1 MTEAKI
7 STCERGDELISFL
20 YGEANEREST
30 QFEKHLQVCADCRN
44 EMGSFGQIRQS
55 LGTWKETALSAF
67 VTPQVIAPVR
77 QKSALAAL
85 RSFFDLSPLWMKG
98 AIGFAAV
105 LFCLLLV
112 LILTK
117 SGQQLPPQL
126 AISEPTYTQQQLDEK
141 VAQALK
147 AEASRIALTNA
158 TQTQTVATVPSN
170 SPNSPKPR
178 ASKQVTK
185 SAEWAKVRR
194 PLSKSEREQ
203 LAADLRL
210 LSGKD
215 EDTLNLLG
223 DRINQEF

>member
-1 MTEAKI
+1 MTETKT
-7 STCERGDELISFL
+7 STCERGDDLISFL
-20 YGEANEREST
+20 YGEANERQAA
-30 QFEKHLQVCADCRN
+30 QFEKHLQVCVNCQN
-44 EMGSFGQIRQS
+44 EMTSFGQIRES
-55 LGTWKETALSAF
+55 IGTWKETALGAF
-67 VTPQVIAPVR
+67 VTPQVITPLR
-77 QKSALAAL
+77 QKSALAAFK
-85 RSFFDLSPLWMKG
+85 SFFDLAPLWMKG

-112 LILTK
+112 LVLTK
-117 SGQQLPPQL
+117 SGKQSASQI
-126 AISEPTYTQQQLDEK
+126 AISEPTYTQQQVDER

-147 AEASRIALTNA
+147 KQASQIASTKV
-158 TQTQTVATVPSN
+158 TQTQTVALS
-170 SPNSPKPR
+170 SPQNSPKPR
-178 ASKQVTK
+178 ANKQSTK
-185 SAEWAKVRR
+185 SAESAKVRR

>member
-1 MTEAKI
+1 MTEAKM

-44 EMGSFGQIRQS
+44 EMGSFGQIRES

-117 SGQQLPPQL
+117 SGQQSRPQL
-126 AISEPTYTQQQLDEK
+126 AISEPTYTQEQLDEK

-147 AEASRIALTNA
+147 TQASRIASTNA
-158 TQTQTVATVPSN
+158 TQTQTVATVLS
-170 SPNSPKPR
+170 NSPKPR

-185 SAEWAKVRR
+185 SAEWAKFRR

>member
-105 LFCLLLV
+105 LSCLVLV
-112 LILTK
+112 LIVTK
-117 SGQQLPPQL
+117 SGQQSRPQL

-147 AEASRIALTNA
+147 TQASRIASTNA
-158 TQTQTVATVPSN
+158 TQTQTVATVLS
-170 SPNSPKPR
+170 NSPKPR
-178 ASKQVTK
+178 VSKQVTK

-215 EDTLNLLG
+215 EDSLNLLG

>member
-1 MTEAKI
+1 MTETKTP
-7 STCERGDELISFL
+7 TCERSDELISFF
-20 YGEANEREST
+20 YGEANEHEAA
-30 QFEKHLQVCADCRN
+30 QFEKHLQVCAHCQN
-44 EMGSFGQIRQS
+44 EMSSFGQIRES
-55 LGTWKETALSAF
+55 IGIWKEVALGAF
-67 VTPQVIAPVR
+67 VDPQVISPIR

-98 AIGFAAV
+98 AIGFATV

-112 LILTK
+112 LLLTK
-117 SGQQLPPQL
+117 SGRQSPPQI
-126 AISEPTYTQQQLDEK
+126 AISEPTFTQQQLNERI
-141 VAQALK
+141 AQALK
-147 AEASRIALTNA
+147 DQASQIASTNA
-158 TQTQTVATVPSN
+158 RQNQTDATAPSN
-170 SPNSPKPR
+170 SPNSPKLR
-178 ASKQVTK
+178 ASKQFTK

>member
-1 MTEAKI
+1 MIETKT
-7 STCERGDELISFL
+7 STCERGDDLISFL
-20 YGEANEREST
+20 YGEANEREAT
-30 QFEKHLQVCADCRN
+30 QFEEHLQVCSHCQN
-44 EMGSFGQIRQS
+44 EISSFGQIRES
-55 LGTWKETALSAF
+55 IGTWKETALHAF
-67 VTPQVIAPVR
+67 VTPQFIAPVR

-85 RSFFDLSPLWMKG
+85 KSFFDLSPLWMKG
-98 AIGFAAV
+98 AIGFGAL

-112 LILTK
+112 LMLTK
-117 SGQQLPPQL
+117 SGQQSPPQI
-126 AISEPTYTQQQLDEK
+126 AISEPTFTQQQLDEK

-147 AEASRIALTNA
+147 SQASQIASTNA
-158 TQTQTVATVPSN
+158 RQNQTVAAVPSN
-170 SPNSPKPR
+170 SPSPKPR
-178 ASKQVTK
+178 ISKQFTK

-215 EDTLNLLG
+215 EDSLNLLG

>member
-1 MTEAKI
+1 MNETKT
-7 STCERGDELISFL
+7 SSCERGNDLISFL
-20 YGEANEREST
+20 YGEANEREVT
-30 QFEKHLQVCADCRN
+30 VFEKHLQVCAQCQN
-44 EMGSFGQIRQS
+44 EIASFGQIRES
-55 LGTWKETALSAF
+55 IGIWKETALGGF
-67 VTPQVIAPVR
+67 VSSQAIAPVR

-98 AIGFAAV
+98 AIGFVSV

-117 SGQQLPPQL
+117 FGMQTIPQI
-126 AISEPTYTQQQLDEK
+126 ATGETTYTQQQLDEK

-147 AEASRIALTNA
+147 NQAFQFAATNA
-158 TQTQTVATVPSN
+158 KQAQTVATTQSN
-170 SPNSPKPR
+170 SSRSPKPR
-178 ASKQVTK
+178 ASKEFTK
-185 SAEWAKVRR
+185 PAEWAKVRR

-210 LSGKD
+210 LSAKD

>member
-1 MTEAKI
+1 MTEAKM

-44 EMGSFGQIRQS
+44 EMSSFGQIRES

-117 SGQQLPPQL
+117 SGQQSRPQL

-147 AEASRIALTNA
+147 TQASRIASTNA
-158 TQTQTVATVPSN
+158 TQTQTVATVLS
-170 SPNSPKPR
+170 NSPKPR